1 MMVGRHLRRTL
12 SAVAVVVA
20 CAGLCAPS
28 ALASDDGVDWRIED
42 MGVRDAWASGITGEG
57 VTVAVID
64 DQVVADHPSLE
75 GVGVEYRLALKT
87 GDSCWYSQF
96 DKEDRS
102 RVMSKSGDVTLS
114 TSDGFYTTH
123 GTSMVGLVAG
133 NGKGYDGG
141 LGYQGIAP
149 GAHVVAYPS
158 GFTDKGDTGGMAF
171 QGACIGDD
179 GSSSDLRGSA
189 LADAVD
195 SGARVVNMSYTTM
208 PDWGYAPVA
217 LHAIRHGVVLV
228 RPRANSTRAGLYDL
242 VGQPVYGQYFPGSVT
257 VNSLTREGSVSA
269 TSDVMDGNVSIL
281 SPGYGVPIHKGV
293 RTDSREVVLSDGGN
307 SSAAADLTG
316 YLALVFQKWP
326 EATGNQVLQS
336 LVRNT
341 RGNGSGEARLDP
353 EHKRGFGAVDP
364 ERLLETD
371 PTVYP
376 DVNPLLEWA
385 VRASGE
391 HEETKGMYTDSYS
404 DLKDEYT
411 SRLGDVFSPE
421 GEQIECSKACGLI
434 GREYER
440 ERKAW
445 ERVEQCRKDGGS
457 DCMRYSATATAD
469 EADREAGWD
478 DVKAD
483 YGRGGVS
490 KSSSKSSL
498 PSWFVPAVIG
508 GPAALTAALFGGI
521 ALAVTHVR
529 RKRRRAAGAMAT
541 PTADGYYA
549 AAGPT
554 PTGPLDAKRLA
565 SMVAD
570 GTLTGTTPVWRQ
582 GMDGWQPAATIA
594 ELIPILQT
602 VSTPTA
608 VGPSATMPQ
617 ADTSPISKPPED
629 APQAQ

>member
-1 MMVGRHLRRTL
+1 MLKRRL
-12 SAVAVVVA
+12 KGLLSVVSAVAA

-64 DQVVADHPSLE
+64 SQVVADHPSLE
-75 GVGVEYRLALKT
+75 GVDVEYRLALEA
-87 GDSCWYSQF
+87 GDSCWYSKF

-102 RVMSKSGDVTLS
+102 RVMRKPGDVTLS
-114 TSDGFYTTH
+114 TSDGFYDTH
-123 GTSMVGLVAG
+123 ATHMVGLIAG
-133 NGKGYDGG
+133 NGKGYGG
-141 LGYQGIAP
+141 GMGYQGIAP
-149 GAHVVAYPS
+149 GAHVVAYPTS
-158 GFTDKGDTGGMAF
+158 FTNKGDAGGLATN
-171 QGACIGDD
+171 GACVNREGTSGGLGDA
-179 GSSSDLRGSA
+179 A

-195 SGARVVNMSYTTM
+195 SGARVVNMSYTTL

-228 RPRANSTRAGLYDL
+228 RARDNSTRAGLYDL
-242 VGQPVYGQYFPGSVT
+242 VGQPALGQYFPGSVT
-257 VNSLTREGSVSA
+257 VNSLTREGSIA
-269 TSDVMDGNVSIL
+269 EYSDVMDGNVSIL
-281 SPGYGVPIHKGV
+281 SPGYGVPTTKDV
-293 RTDSREVVLSDGGN
+293 STDSKEVVLSQGSN

-353 EHKRGFGAVDP
+353 EHKRGFGAVDLG
-364 ERLLETD
+364 RLLETD

-478 DVKAD
+478 DVKAE

-490 KSSSKSSL
+490 KSSSSKSSL
-498 PSWFVPAVIG
+498 PSWFVPAVVG
-508 GPAALTAALFGGI
+508 GSVLLVVLLVGGVV
-521 ALAVTHVR
+521 LAVVFLG
-529 RKRRRAAGAMAT
+529 RRRRSRAGSGPVPGGGSMPSAPGGVPPVPPAPSGAPMPGTPSAASFTAVPGA
-541 PTADGYYA
+541 PYA
-549 AAGPT
+549 
-554 PTGPLDAKRLA
+554 
-565 SMVAD
+565 
-570 GTLTGTTPVWRQ
+570 
-582 GMDGWQPAATIA
+582 GMSKQPASSSV
-594 ELIPILQT
+594 QK
-602 VSTPTA
+602 
-608 VGPSATMPQ
+608 PSL
-617 ADTSPISKPPED
+617 PPR
-629 APQAQ
+629 Q

>member
-1 MMVGRHLRRTL
+1 MMVKRRL
-12 SAVAVVVA
+12 WSVLSVVSAVAA

-64 DQVVADHPSLE
+64 SQVVADHPSLE
-75 GVGVEYRLALKT
+75 DADVEYRLASEN

-102 RVMSKSGDVTLS
+102 RVMRKPGDVTLS
-114 TSDGFYTTH
+114 TSDGFYDTH
-123 GTSMVGLVAG
+123 GTSMVGLIAG

-149 GAHVVAYPS
+149 GARVVAYPD
-158 GFTDKGDTGGMAF
+158 GFTDKGDTGGMVF

-179 GSSSDLRGSA
+179 GSSSDLSGSA

-195 SGARVVNMSYTTM
+195 SGARVVNMSYTTL

-228 RPRANSTRAGLYDL
+228 RGRANDTRAGLYDL

-257 VNSLTREGSVSA
+257 VNSLTRDGSISA

-293 RTDSREVVLSDGGN
+293 RTDSKEVVLSDGGN

-326 EATGNQVLQS
+326 DATGNQVLQS

-341 RGNGSGEARLDP
+341 RGNDSGEARLDP

-364 ERLLETD
+364 ERLLSVD

-490 KSSSKSSL
+490 KSSSSKSSL
-498 PSWFVPAVIG
+498 PSWFVPAVVG
-508 GPAALTAALFGGI
+508 GSVLLVVLLVGGVV
-521 ALAVTHVR
+521 LGVVLS
-529 RKRRRAAGAMAT
+529 RRRRGSRAGS
-541 PTADGYYA
+541 
-549 AAGPT
+549 GPV
-554 PTGPLDAKRLA
+554 PGGG
-565 SMVAD
+565 SMPSVPGGVPPMPPAPSAPPM
-570 GTLTGTTPVWRQ
+570 TGTPSAASFTAVPGVPYA
-582 GMDGWQPAATIA
+582 GMSKQPASSSV
-594 ELIPILQT
+594 QK
-602 VSTPTA
+602 
-608 VGPSATMPQ
+608 PSL
-617 ADTSPISKPPED
+617 PPR
-629 APQAQ
+629 Q

>member
-1 MMVGRHLRRTL
+1 MLKRRL
-12 SAVAVVVA
+12 KGLLSVVSAVAA

-75 GVGVEYRLALKT
+75 GVDVEYRLASEN
-87 GDSCWYSQF
+87 GDSCWYRQF

-102 RVMSKSGDVTLS
+102 RVMRKPGDVTLS
-114 TSDGFYTTH
+114 TSDGFYDTH
-123 GTSMVGLVAG
+123 GTSMVGLIAG

-141 LGYQGIAP
+141 MGLQGIAP
-149 GAHVVAYPS
+149 GAHVVAYPF
-158 GFTDKGDTGGMAF
+158 GFTDKGTMGGMAF

-208 PDWGYAPVA
+208 PDWRYAPVA

-228 RPRANSTRAGLYDL
+228 RGRANSTRAGLYDL

-281 SPGYGVPIHKGV
+281 SPGVGVPIHKGV

-341 RGNGSGEARLDP
+341 RGNDSGEARLDP
-353 EHKRGFGAVDP
+353 EHKRGFGAVDLGK
-364 ERLLETD
+364 LLSVD

-385 VRASGE
+385 VKASGE
-391 HEETKGMYTDSYS
+391 HEETKGMYEHHDGWTGSKGGLS
-404 DLKDEYT
+404 DP
-411 SRLGDVFSPE
+411 FSPD
-421 GEQIECSKACGLI
+421 GDTIECTSACGLI

-490 KSSSKSSL
+490 KSSSSKSSL
-498 PSWFVPAVIG
+498 PSWFVPAVVG
-508 GPAALTAALFGGI
+508 GSVLLVVLLVGGVV
-521 ALAVTHVR
+521 LGVVLS
-529 RKRRRAAGAMAT
+529 RRRRGSRAGS
-541 PTADGYYA
+541 
-549 AAGPT
+549 GPV
-554 PTGPLDAKRLA
+554 PGGG
-565 SMVAD
+565 SM
-570 GTLTGTTPVWRQ
+570 
-582 GMDGWQPAATIA
+582 
-594 ELIPILQT
+594 
-602 VSTPTA
+602 
-608 VGPSATMPQ
+608 PSAPGGVPSMPSVPAGQ
-617 ADTSPISKPPED
+617 PMPGAHSGQRPPL
-629 APQAQ
+629 PPSVHTQSC

>member
-1 MMVGRHLRRTL
+1 MGPFLLFRSRHPFIRNPVEIEGVMMVKRRL
-12 SAVAVVVA
+12 WSVLSVVSAVAA
-20 CAGLCAPS
+20 CVGLCAPS

-64 DQVVADHPSLE
+64 SQVVADHPSLE
-75 GVGVEYRLALKT
+75 GVDVEYRLALKT

-102 RVMSKSGDVTLS
+102 RVMRKPGDVTLS

-123 GTSMVGLVAG
+123 GTGMVGLVAG
-133 NGKGYDGG
+133 NGKGYDGAMG
-141 LGYQGIAP
+141 FQGIAP
-149 GAHVVAYPS
+149 GAHVVAYPY
-158 GFTDKGDTGGMAF
+158 GFTDKGDMGGMMF

-179 GSSSDLRGSA
+179 GSSSDLFGSA

-195 SGARVVNMSYTTM
+195 SGARVVNMSYTTL

-228 RPRANSTRAGLYDL
+228 RARANSTRAGLYDL

-257 VNSLTREGSVSA
+257 VNSLTRDGSVSA

-281 SPGYGVPIHKGV
+281 SPGYGVPITREGT
-293 RTDSREVVLSDGGN
+293 TDSREVVLSDGGN

-326 EATGNQVLQS
+326 DATGNQVLQS

-353 EHKRGFGAVDP
+353 EHKRGFGAVDLD
-364 ERLLETD
+364 RLLETD

-385 VRASGE
+385 VKASGE
-391 HEETKGMYTDSYS
+391 HEETKGMYEHHDGWTDSKGGLS
-404 DLKDEYT
+404 DP
-411 SRLGDVFSPE
+411 FSPD
-421 GEQIECSKACGLI
+421 GDTIECTSACELI

-445 ERVEQCRKDGGS
+445 ERVERCRKDGGS

-478 DVKAD
+478 DVKAE

-498 PSWFVPAVIG
+498 PSWFVPAVVG
-508 GPAALTAALFGGI
+508 GSVLLVVLLVGGVVFGVVLSRRRRRSRAGSGPAPGG
-521 ALAVTHVR
+521 VPSMPSV
-529 RKRRRAAGAMAT
+529 
-541 PTADGYYA
+541 
-549 AAGPT
+549 
-554 PTGPLDAKRLA
+554 PTGPPMPGMPYTDIAQAGMPHPNNPTHTTA
-565 SMVAD
+565 SRVPPM
-570 GTLTGTTPVWRQ
+570 TGTYPEQR
-582 GMDGWQPAATIA
+582 
-594 ELIPILQT
+594 
-602 VSTPTA
+602 
-608 VGPSATMPQ
+608 
-617 ADTSPISKPPED
+617 PPL
-629 APQAQ
+629 PPRR

>member
-1 MMVGRHLRRTL
+1 
-12 SAVAVVVA
+12 
-20 CAGLCAPS
+20 
-28 ALASDDGVDWRIED
+28 

-64 DQVVADHPSLE
+64 SQVVADHPSLE
-75 GVGVEYRLALKT
+75 GVDVEYRLASEN

-102 RVMSKSGDVTLS
+102 RVMRKPGDVTLS
-114 TSDGFYTTH
+114 TSDGFYDTH
-123 GTSMVGLVAG
+123 GTSMVGLIAG

-141 LGYQGIAP
+141 MGLQGIAP
-149 GAHVVAYPS
+149 GAHVIAYPD
-158 GFTDKGDTGGMAF
+158 GFTDKGTTGGMAF

-228 RPRANSTRAGLYDL
+228 RGRDNSTRAGLYDL

-257 VNSLTREGSVSA
+257 VNSLARDGSISKY
-269 TSDVMDGNVSIL
+269 SDVMDGNVSIL
-281 SPGYGVPIHKGV
+281 SPGVGVPIHKGL
-293 RTDSREVVLSDGGN
+293 RTDSREVVFSEGGT

-353 EHKRGFGAVDP
+353 EHKRGFGAVDLGK
-364 ERLLETD
+364 LLSVD

-385 VRASGE
+385 VKASGE

-411 SRLGDVFSPE
+411 SRLGDVFSPD

-498 PSWFVPAVIG
+498 PSWFVPAVVGGSVLLVVLLVGGVVLAVVFLGRCRRSRAGSGSVPGG
-508 GPAALTAALFGGI
+508 GPASVPGGVPSMPSVPAGHPMPGAPYVDI
-521 ALAVTHVR
+521 ARTGMPHPNNPTHNNASRVPPTT
-529 RKRRRAAGAMAT
+529 GAH
-541 PTADGYYA
+541 PGQR
-549 AAGPT
+549 P
-554 PTGPLDAKRLA
+554 PL
-565 SMVAD
+565 
-570 GTLTGTTPVWRQ
+570 P
-582 GMDGWQPAATIA
+582 
-594 ELIPILQT
+594 
-602 VSTPTA
+602 
-608 VGPSATMPQ
+608 PSVHTQ
-617 ADTSPISKPPED
+617 SC
-629 APQAQ
+629 

>member
-1 MMVGRHLRRTL
+1 MLKRRL
-12 SAVAVVVA
+12 KGLLSVVSAVAA

-64 DQVVADHPSLE
+64 SQVVADHPSLE
-75 GVGVEYRLALKT
+75 GVDVEYRLASEN
-87 GDSCWYSQF
+87 GDSCWYRQF
-96 DKEDRS
+96 DREDRS
-102 RVMSKSGDVTLS
+102 RVMRKPGDVTLS
-114 TSDGFYTTH
+114 TSDGFYDTH
-123 GTSMVGLVAG
+123 GTSMVGLIAG

-141 LGYQGIAP
+141 MGYQGIAP
-149 GAHVVAYPS
+149 GARVVAYPD
-158 GFTDKGDTGGMAF
+158 GFTDKGDTGGMVF

-179 GSSSDLRGSA
+179 GSSSDLSGSA

-195 SGARVVNMSYTTM
+195 SGARVVNMSYTTL

-228 RPRANSTRAGLYDL
+228 RGRDNSTRAGLYDL

-257 VNSLTREGSVSA
+257 VNSLTRDGSVSA

-281 SPGYGVPIHKGV
+281 SPGYGVPITREGT
-293 RTDSREVVLSDGGN
+293 TDSREIVLSDGGN

-353 EHKRGFGAVDP
+353 EHKRGFGAVDLGK
-364 ERLLETD
+364 LLSVD

-385 VRASGE
+385 VKASGE

-434 GREYER
+434 GKEARR

-478 DVKAD
+478 DVKAE

-498 PSWFVPAVIG
+498 PSWFVPAVVG
-508 GPAALTAALFGGI
+508 GSVLLVVLLVGGVV
-521 ALAVTHVR
+521 LGVVLS
-529 RKRRRAAGAMAT
+529 RRRRGSRAGSGSVPGGGSMPSVPGGVPSMPSVPAGQPMPGAPYVDIART
-541 PTADGYYA
+541 DMPHLNNPTHTTASRVP
-549 AAGPT
+549 PT
-554 PTGPLDAKRLA
+554 TGAYPGQRPPL
-565 SMVAD
+565 
-570 GTLTGTTPVWRQ
+570 PPRQ
-582 GMDGWQPAATIA
+582 
-594 ELIPILQT
+594 
-602 VSTPTA
+602 
-608 VGPSATMPQ
+608 
-617 ADTSPISKPPED
+617 
-629 APQAQ
+629 

>member
-1 MMVGRHLRRTL
+1 MKRRLKGLL
-12 SAVAVVVA
+12 SVAAVAA

-64 DQVVADHPSLE
+64 SQVVADHPSLE
-75 GVGVEYRLALKT
+75 GVDVEYRLASEN

-102 RVMSKSGDVTLS
+102 RVMRKPGDVTLS
-114 TSDGFYTTH
+114 TSDGFYDTH
-123 GTSMVGLVAG
+123 GTSMVGLIAG

-141 LGYQGIAP
+141 MGLQGIAP
-149 GAHVVAYPS
+149 GAHVIAYPD
-158 GFTDKGDTGGMAF
+158 GFTDKGTTGGMAF

-228 RPRANSTRAGLYDL
+228 RGRDNSTRAGLYDL

-257 VNSLTREGSVSA
+257 VNSLARDGSISKY
-269 TSDVMDGNVSIL
+269 SDVMDGNVSIL
-281 SPGYGVPIHKGV
+281 SPGVGVPIHKGL
-293 RTDSREVVLSDGGN
+293 RTDSREVVFSEGGT

-353 EHKRGFGAVDP
+353 EHKRGFGAVDLGK
-364 ERLLETD
+364 LLSVD

-385 VRASGE
+385 VKASGE

-411 SRLGDVFSPE
+411 SRLGDVFSPD

-498 PSWFVPAVIG
+498 PSWFVPAVVGGSVLLVVLLVGGVVLAVVFLGRCRRSRAGSGSVPGG
-508 GPAALTAALFGGI
+508 GPASVPGGVPSMPSVPAGHPMPGAPYVDI
-521 ALAVTHVR
+521 ARTGMPHPNNPTHNNASRVPPTT
-529 RKRRRAAGAMAT
+529 GAH
-541 PTADGYYA
+541 PGQR
-549 AAGPT
+549 P
-554 PTGPLDAKRLA
+554 PL
-565 SMVAD
+565 
-570 GTLTGTTPVWRQ
+570 P
-582 GMDGWQPAATIA
+582 
-594 ELIPILQT
+594 
-602 VSTPTA
+602 
-608 VGPSATMPQ
+608 PSVHTQ
-617 ADTSPISKPPED
+617 SC
-629 APQAQ
+629 

>member
-1 MMVGRHLRRTL
+1 
-12 SAVAVVVA
+12 
-20 CAGLCAPS
+20 P
-28 ALASDDGVDWRIED
+28 
-42 MGVRDAWASGITGEG
+42 
-57 VTVAVID
+57 
-64 DQVVADHPSLE
+64 
-75 GVGVEYRLALKT
+75 
-87 GDSCWYSQF
+87 
-96 DKEDRS
+96 
-102 RVMSKSGDVTLS
+102 GDVTLS

-123 GTSMVGLVAG
+123 GTGMVGLVAG
-133 NGKGYDGG
+133 NGKGYDGAMG
-141 LGYQGIAP
+141 FQGIAP
-149 GAHVVAYPS
+149 GAHVVAYPY
-158 GFTDKGDTGGMAF
+158 GFTDKGDMGGMVF

-179 GSSSDLRGSA
+179 GSSSDLFGSA

-195 SGARVVNMSYTTM
+195 SGARVVNMSYTTL

-257 VNSLTREGSVSA
+257 VNSLTRDGSVSA

-281 SPGYGVPIHKGV
+281 SPGYGVPITREGT
-293 RTDSREVVLSDGGN
+293 TDSREVVLSDGGN

-326 EATGNQVLQS
+326 DATGNQVLQS

-353 EHKRGFGAVDP
+353 EHKRGFGAVDLD
-364 ERLLETD
+364 RLLETD

-385 VRASGE
+385 VKASGE
-391 HEETKGMYTDSYS
+391 HEETKGMYEHHDGWTDSKGGLS
-404 DLKDEYT
+404 DP
-411 SRLGDVFSPE
+411 FSPD
-421 GEQIECSKACGLI
+421 GDTIECTSACELI

-445 ERVEQCRKDGGS
+445 ERVERCRKDGGS

-478 DVKAD
+478 DVKAE

-498 PSWFVPAVIG
+498 PSWFVPAVVG
-508 GPAALTAALFGGI
+508 GSVLLVVLLVGGVVFGVVLSRRRRRSRAGSGPAPGG
-521 ALAVTHVR
+521 VPSMPSV
-529 RKRRRAAGAMAT
+529 
-541 PTADGYYA
+541 
-549 AAGPT
+549 
-554 PTGPLDAKRLA
+554 PTGPPMPGMPYTDIAQAGMPHPNNPTHTTA
-565 SMVAD
+565 SRVPPM
-570 GTLTGTTPVWRQ
+570 TGTYPEQR
-582 GMDGWQPAATIA
+582 
-594 ELIPILQT
+594 
-602 VSTPTA
+602 
-608 VGPSATMPQ
+608 
-617 ADTSPISKPPED
+617 PPL
-629 APQAQ
+629 PPRR